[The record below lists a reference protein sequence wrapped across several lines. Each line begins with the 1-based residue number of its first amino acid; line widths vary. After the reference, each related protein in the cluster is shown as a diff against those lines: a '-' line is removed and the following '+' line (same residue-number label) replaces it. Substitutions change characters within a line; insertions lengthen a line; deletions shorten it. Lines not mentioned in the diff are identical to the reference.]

1 MVAFPSM
8 LPDSKR
14 DTKHCKG
21 PATTALTGMLPTP
34 AAGIASSLRASVMQY
49 ASTGIIPTAFGW
61 IYAEV
66 TQNRVA
72 KVHCIRSCA
81 YPSTAAKIG
90 EATFPASVDRYASTK
105 CLPDTEDRAFHR

>member
-8 LPDSKR
+8 VPDSKR

-66 TQNRVA
+66 TLHWGAVVA
-72 KVHCIRSCA
+72 SNGSRSEFGRG
-81 YPSTAAKIG
+81 SH
-90 EATFPASVDRYASTK
+90 
-105 CLPDTEDRAFHR
+105 RARGNPNVRLQT

>member
-66 TQNRVA
+66 TQNWVA
-72 KVHCIRSCA
+72 VVASNGDRKRSCRERVEIA
-81 YPSTAAKIG
+81 VVGGVG
-90 EATFPASVDRYASTK
+90 EIREKEHGRLSQ
-105 CLPDTEDRAFHR
+105 